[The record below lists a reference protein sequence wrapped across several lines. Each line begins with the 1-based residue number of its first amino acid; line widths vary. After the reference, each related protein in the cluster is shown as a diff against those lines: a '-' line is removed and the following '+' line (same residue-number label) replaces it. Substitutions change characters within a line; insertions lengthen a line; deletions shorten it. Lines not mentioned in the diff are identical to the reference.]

1 MATFE
6 SGCNPSSR
14 KAWAS
19 RAALSSYWPQVTW
32 RSPWIRA
39 VRSGTSSAM
48 ASQMLAKCIFICAPL
63 EQPVGGPQR
72 RRQPRRASRGGRSVR
87 PMRALLAPPPRSTV
101 DTSSEAFV
109 KNRADMLE
117 QLAVIDDLL
126 DQAEAGGGPAAMER
140 MRSRGKMPI
149 RERIA
154 NVLDPDSPF
163 LEISALAGYNS
174 DYTIGGGMVVGV
186 GVIAGV
192 ECVIMGNDPSVL
204 GGALTPYAQKKWMR
218 AIEIARENR
227 IPYVSFVESAGAD
240 LRVETEESGRR
251 RVNTEHFA
259 ETGRPFYEMI
269 ELSKLGIPTV
279 CVVFGSSTAGGAYQ
293 PGLSD
298 YVIVVKEQSKIFL
311 AGPPLVK
318 MATGEESDD
327 ETLGGARMHAEVSGL
342 GDYFAEDEMDA
353 LRLCREFVSHL
364 NWRKA
369 GPEPA
374 LRADEPIHDP
384 EELLGLVS
392 RDLRQPVD
400 VRDVIARVVDGSR
413 FEEFKPRY
421 GNSMICGWAS
431 IHGYPVGILGNNG
444 VIYPDSAQKAAH
456 FIQLCNQVD
465 VPLVFLQNITG
476 FMVGRDFEADGII
489 KKGSQMI
496 NAVTNSTVPHLTVI
510 IGASYGAGT
519 YGMSGRAFGNRFT
532 FLWPTAKIAVMGPK
546 QIAGVMSQVR
556 RGQAARKGI
565 PFDEEEDAK
574 VVAAVEATQEAG
586 SLALVASG
594 AISDDGIIDPRDTRT
609 VLGMCLSVVRNRAV
623 EGTGS
628 YGVFRL

>member
-1 MATFE
+1 M
-6 SGCNPSSR
+6 
-14 KAWAS
+14 
-19 RAALSSYWPQVTW
+19 
-32 RSPWIRA
+32 I
-39 VRSGTSSAM
+39 
-48 ASQMLAKCIFICAPL
+48 
-63 EQPVGGPQR
+63 
-72 RRQPRRASRGGRSVR
+72 
-87 PMRALLAPPPRSTV
+87 
-101 DTSSEAFV
+101 
-109 KNRADMLE
+109 E
-117 QLAVIDDLL
+117 QLDVLSELL
-126 DQAEAGGGPAAMER
+126 DQAEAGGGPAAMDR
-140 MRSRGKMPI
+140 MRTRGKLPI

-163 LEISALAGYNS
+163 LEISPLAGYGS
-174 DYTIGGGMVVGV
+174 DYVLGGGMVVGI
-186 GVIAGV
+186 GVIAGT
-192 ECVIMGNDPSVL
+192 ECVVMGNDPSVL
-204 GGALTPYAQKKWMR
+204 GGALTPYALKKWMR
-218 AIEIARENR
+218 AIEIARDNR

-240 LRVETEESGRR
+240 LRVQTGGDGGRR
-251 RVNTEHFA
+251 RAQTEHFA
-259 ETGRPFYEMI
+259 ESGRAFYEMI
-269 ELSKLGIPTV
+269 ELSRLGIPTV

-298 YVIVVKEQSKIFL
+298 YVIVVEEQSKIFL

-327 ETLGGARMHAEVSGL
+327 ETLGGARLHAQVSGL
-342 GDYFAEDEMDA
+342 GDYLATDEMDA
-353 LRLCREFVSHL
+353 IRMCREVVSHL
-364 NWRKA
+364 NWRKP

-374 LRADEPIHDP
+374 VDPEAPVHDP
-384 EELLGLVS
+384 DELLGLVS

-400 VRDVIARVVDGSR
+400 VRDVVARVVDGSR

-421 GNSMICGWAS
+421 GSTVVCGWAQV
-431 IHGYPVGILGNNG
+431 HGYPVGIVGNNG
-444 VIYPDSAQKAAH
+444 VIYPEGAEKAAH

-476 FMVGRDFEADGII
+476 YMVGRDFEAAGII

-510 IGASYGAGT
+510 IGSSYGAGT

-556 RGQAARKGI
+556 RGQAARKGLE
-565 PFDEEEDAK
+565 FDEEEDAK
-574 VVAAVEATQEAG
+574 IVEAVEKTQEKG
-586 SLALVASG
+586 SLALVATG

-609 VLGMCLSVVRNRAV
+609 VLGMCLSVVRNRAI
-623 EGTGS
+623 EGAAS